1 MSNITELSPNN
12 TGSKSTTNKKMSQ
25 LNNNKEP
32 SKSSY
37 VTTIH
42 RKDSISNI
50 SKQQYAKYEA
60 CPVASEKKQQNNA
73 KKIKLVL
80 PTNPVKNADSN
91 HYSASVGIPVRS
103 FLTNNSNKLTHL
115 KNQVKGGIYE
125 NKGDNAMELQKMQ

>member
-1 MSNITELSPNN
+1 M
-12 TGSKSTTNKKMSQ
+12 
-25 LNNNKEP
+25 
-32 SKSSY
+32 
-37 VTTIH
+37 TTIH

-115 KNQVKGGIYE
+115 KNQVKGGLYE
-125 NKGDNAMELQKMQ
+125 TKGDNAMELQKMQQNKSAKISVSSTYLKKFKSHHAQSKLTAN